1 MSVYHLCFQQFGPI
15 IDVEIIFN
23 ERGSK
28 VLIYTHAV
36 FLEKKLLYSWVSY
49 SGRRQMRLLIAIT
62 LRYNQLSLQRVVR
75 CAGIWLRNIRKQR
88 RRRAG
93 TRENERNRR
102 RGTQNRGMP
111 TFLPL
116 FCCDFTFNYV
126 LMGFCESSYSAWL
139 SRSPM
144 FMFCVFIVCVSR
156 I

>member
-1 MSVYHLCFQQFGPI
+1 MYVGLYIVCQLVYSVSVSFMFSAIWSNHRRRDHFQRKGLKGTHL
-15 IDVEIIFN
+15 
-23 ERGSK
+23 
-28 VLIYTHAV
+28 HACSI
-36 FLEKKLLYSWVSY
+36 LEKKLLYSWVSY

-102 RGTQNRGMP
+102 RGTQNRGMS

-116 FCCDFTFNYV
+116 FCCDCTFN
-126 LMGFCESSYSAWL
+126 
-139 SRSPM
+139 
-144 FMFCVFIVCVSR
+144 
-156 I
+156 